1 MFGYERVKFDYEPY
15 PLGLISD
22 VFEPPIYNELARTYP
37 SLDIFKSMASVGNK
51 YALSERNAPAVYHKF
66 LRDNAA
72 WGRFH
77 SYVKSKEFIERTLD
91 MLKANYI
98 DLNLGKYRVANNS
111 RRKHANPFNTLF
123 GVSELTARFEFSMM
137 SGKGGNIR
145 PHTDHPLKLITFVF
159 SAMPDGE
166 WNQAWGGST
175 AVVWPKD
182 RRRVYNQANK
192 YLNFDEVDVV
202 KEFPF
207 NANQALIF
215 VKTFNSWHAVAPMT
229 APDDTAL
236 RKTLTI
242 NIEKRK
248 A

>member
-22 VFEPPIYNELARTYP
+22 VFEPAFYNELTRTYP
-37 SLDIFKSMASVGNK
+37 SLDLFKSMASVGNK
-51 YALSERNAPAVYHKF
+51 YALSERNAPAIYHRF
-66 LRDNAA
+66 LEQNEA

-77 SYVKSKEFIERTLD
+77 AYVKGKEFIERTLE
-91 MLKANYI
+91 MLKSNYV
-98 DLNLGKYRVANNS
+98 DLNLGKYRVVPNT
-111 RRKHANPFNTLF
+111 RWKHANPLNTVR
-123 GVSELTARFEFSMM
+123 GISELTARFEFSMM

-145 PHTDHPLKLITFVF
+145 PHTDHPLKLITLVF
-159 SAMPDGE
+159 SAMPAGE

-182 RRRVYNQANK
+182 RRRIYNQANK
-192 YLNFDEVDVV
+192 YLNFDEVDIV

-207 NANQALIF
+207 NPNQALIF